1 MVVSWQISNANSL
14 FEENSQF
21 NEILASS
28 NFSAEESKY
37 LFFMQKSNRKIT
49 IYMNIWQIN
58 VSSLF
63 ESG

>member
-21 NEILASS
+21 HDMLASS
-28 NFSAEESKY
+28 NVSAEESEY

-49 IYMNIWQIN
+49 IYMIIWQIN
-58 VSSLF
+58 ASSLF